1 MKPRPK
7 KIILVVLNKGVKCEN
22 CKCSVN
28 RIPSQVRKNKSG
40 FIFCS
45 RSCAATFNNKQ
56 HPKRYLTKT
65 CNICKNLIRS
75 DSKYC
80 GVCYKEKHYLAN
92 KTLAEAIKNRKDNNR
107 YNQIRRISRKNYLQS
122 DRPKC
127 CEVCGYDK
135 HIEIC
140 HIKDIASF
148 SKTTLISEIND
159 LSNLIALCRNHHWEL
174 DHGHLTIEEIKS
186 N

>member
-1 MKPRPK
+1 M
-7 KIILVVLNKGVKCEN
+7 KCEN

-28 RIPSQVRKNKSG
+28 RLPSQVKKSKSG
-40 FIFCS
+40 YIFCS
-45 RSCAATFNNKQ
+45 RSCAATFNNKK
-56 HPKRYLTKT
+56 HPKRHFTKT
-65 CNICKNLIRS
+65 CNICKSLIRS

-80 GVCYKEKHYLAN
+80 SGCYKENHYLDN
-92 KTLAEAIKNRKDNNR
+92 KTLEQATQRRKNDNNR
-107 YNQIRRISRKNYLQS
+107 YCQIRQISRKKYLQS
-122 DRPKC
+122 DKPKC

-148 SKTTLISEIND
+148 SKTTLVSEIND

-186 N
+186 T

>member
-1 MKPRPK
+1 M
-7 KIILVVLNKGVKCEN
+7 KCEN
-22 CKCSVN
+22 CGLPVN
-28 RIPSQVRKNKSG
+28 RPPSQVRKSKSG
-40 FIFCS
+40 LVFCS
-45 RSCAATFNNKQ
+45 RSCAATINNKN
-56 HPKRYLTKT
+56 HPKRHMTRT
-65 CNICKNLIRS
+65 CDVCKSLIRS

-80 GVCYKEKHYLAN
+80 GVCYQDKHYLSN
-92 KTLAEAIKNRKDNNR
+92 KTLEQATQRRKNDNNR
-107 YNQIRRISRKNYLQS
+107 YCQIRQISRKTYLQS

-148 SKTTLISEIND
+148 SKTTLVSEIND

-186 N
+186 T

>member
-1 MKPRPK
+1 
-7 KIILVVLNKGVKCEN
+7 
-22 CKCSVN
+22 
-28 RIPSQVRKNKSG
+28 
-40 FIFCS
+40 
-45 RSCAATFNNKQ
+45 
-56 HPKRYLTKT
+56 
-65 CNICKNLIRS
+65 
-75 DSKYC
+75 
-80 GVCYKEKHYLAN
+80 LAN